1 MLRNPT
7 YTGIGPTFWA
17 SMDMLSADTVA
28 WGTPNCGK
36 GQPMQF
42 GHTGHPAAP
51 ARFTNV
57 RVGVR
62 G

>member
-1 MLRNPT
+1 
-7 YTGIGPTFWA
+7 
-17 SMDMLSADTVA
+17 MLSSESTA

-36 GQPMQF
+36 GQPGQV